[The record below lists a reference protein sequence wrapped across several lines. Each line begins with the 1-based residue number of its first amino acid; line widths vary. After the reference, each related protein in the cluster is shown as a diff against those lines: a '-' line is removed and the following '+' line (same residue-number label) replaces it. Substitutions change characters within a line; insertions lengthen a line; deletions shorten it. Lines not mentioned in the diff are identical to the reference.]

1 MKKII
6 AAAVLAL
13 TLAVPVSAAG
23 RDFQD
28 VTTSHWAYNYVER
41 AATAGWVS
49 GVGNGRYEPES
60 RVTGA
65 EFVTMVTKS
74 FYPNEVTEAQP
85 GEPWYQ
91 GYVNTANNHGLL
103 THGMGNSAVL
113 NAPITRY
120 NMAAVLFNIADESGM
135 LRPTSNG
142 FMSADGS
149 RRWSY
154 STAHLYIGDWASVPK
169 EYQEAVLACYA
180 MGLLSGN
187 DAQGSFGGSS
197 SMTRAEAAVVL
208 CHTYDGPSEGSGNG
222 DPTGAITQEDAKRIA
237 LEHAG
242 LSASDVTFYRVYED
256 WENGRNVYEVEFYSG
271 NIEYDYEIDK
281 TTGAIVSYDSDI
293 EGWAPGNP
301 GTTDGITQEEAKS
314 IALKHAGLSASN
326 VTFYRVVEDWENGR
340 NVYEIEFYSGN
351 IEYDYEIDKATGAI
365 VSFDSDIEGWAPS
378 NPGTTGGITQEE
390 AKSIALKHAGLSASN
405 VTFYRVREDWDDGRN
420 IYEVEF
426 YSGNVEYDY
435 EIDKATGAIISYDS
449 DIEGWAPS
457 VPGGNPITLDQ
468 ARNLVLAK
476 VPGMT
481 AQNVRIHQDWDDGRK
496 IYEGEAWYNG
506 VEYEFE
512 IDASTGAFLDWS
524 AERW

>member
-6 AAAVLAL
+6 AAAALAL

-103 THGMGNSAVL
+103 THGMGNNAVL

-208 CHTYDGPSEGSGNG
+208 CHTYDGPNEGSGNG

-256 WENGRNVYEVEFYSG
+256 WENGRNVYE
-271 NIEYDYEIDK
+271 
-281 TTGAIVSYDSDI
+281 
-293 EGWAPGNP
+293 
-301 GTTDGITQEEAKS
+301 
-314 IALKHAGLSASN
+314 
-326 VTFYRVVEDWENGR
+326 
-340 NVYEIEFYSGN
+340 IEFYSGN
-351 IEYDYEIDKATGAI
+351 I
-365 VSFDSDIEGWAPS
+365 
-378 NPGTTGGITQEE
+378 
-390 AKSIALKHAGLSASN
+390 
-405 VTFYRVREDWDDGRN
+405 
-420 IYEVEF
+420 
-426 YSGNVEYDY
+426 EYDY